1 MSVCLRLIS
10 LMSYHQ
16 FQICRPP
23 SDNAAEPEQMR
34 WVRRGSKH
42 SKNAGTMGSESQ
54 TYHERR
60 AMGHGTVRERLGKA
74 RSRVPAACPPL
85 PVLARPLLSAL
96 NEHLLLA
103 HIARRCRH
111 QGCESRAPAGR
122 CRKLRRLRADVENSC
137 GEYLDCTDKT
147 VAGLPAVALLMRF

>member
-1 MSVCLRLIS
+1 
-10 LMSYHQ
+10 
-16 FQICRPP
+16 
-23 SDNAAEPEQMR
+23 MR

-103 HIARRCRH
+103 HIA
-111 QGCESRAPAGR
+111 PP
-122 CRKLRRLRADVENSC
+122 LPPPRLRIACPCRTLQETS
-137 GEYLDCTDKT
+137 TT
-147 VAGLPAVALLMRF
+147 AR